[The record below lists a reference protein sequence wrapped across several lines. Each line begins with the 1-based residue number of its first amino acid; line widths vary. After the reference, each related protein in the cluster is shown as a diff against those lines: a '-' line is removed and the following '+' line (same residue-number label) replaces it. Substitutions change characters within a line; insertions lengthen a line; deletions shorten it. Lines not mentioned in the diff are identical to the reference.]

1 MLQYDLIIEDGN
13 EIKKKS
19 YRSKEVMLQSDLIIE
34 DGNEIKQKNHRPW
47 VMEISKFAY
56 YK

>member
-1 MLQYDLIIEDGN
+1 MQYDLIIEDGN
-13 EIKKKS
+13 EIKQKNH
-19 YRSKEVMLQSDLIIE
+19 RPKEVTLQSDLIVE